1 MQTTF
6 ETAVEVIR
14 DLSED
19 DYAKLEQWIEQRKG
33 ELPGESAVPP
43 TVYDKRMSWLKA
55 NRAQYGGQYVV
66 LDGDRL
72 LGTAKNYP
80 EGKKIAVS
88 AGVPD
93 AFVNYL
99 SQPDEEG
106 FTGGW

>member
-1 MQTTF
+1 MRTTF

-19 DYAKLEQWIEQRKG
+19 DFAKLEQWIEQRKG
-33 ELPGESAVPP
+33 EPAAPP
-43 TVYDKRMSWLKA
+43 TVYEKRMNWLKA

-66 LDGDRL
+66 LEGDRL
-72 LGTAKNYP
+72 LGTAKSYP
-80 EGKKIAVS
+80 EGKKIAVQ
-88 AGVPD
+88 AGVSD

-99 SQPDEEG
+99 SRPDEEG

>member
-1 MQTTF
+1 MQATF

-14 DLSED
+14 SLSPDDLARLNEWLAKSENQGSSEAGVD
-19 DYAKLEQWIEQRKG
+19 R
-33 ELPGESAVPP
+33 
-43 TVYDKRMSWLKA
+43 TVYEKRMNWLKA
-55 NRAQYGGQYVV
+55 NRAQYGGQYIV

-80 EGKKIAVS
+80 EGRKIAAE

-99 SQPDEEG
+99 SRPDEEG